1 MEPEHVDCCSL
12 KRKLSEGQLQN
23 SQNSAC
29 TERPSR
35 FNTAEC
41 SHECNYSTDDESDGC
56 ACGDENCTGKSCAAG
71 AWRNGLL
78 HGPAFSIKHY
88 CSIATG
94 ERKVTVS
101 KGNNPRPV
109 AKIIFTLDASRQ
121 WAHVKSV
128 SVSEAHRGRGLG
140 PLLFTELF
148 AFAARLGI
156 PEVRL
161 EAE

>member
-1 MEPEHVDCCSL
+1 MESEPIERSSL

-23 SQNSAC
+23 SQNSAS

-35 FNTAEC
+35 FNSAEC
-41 SHECNYSTDDESDGC
+41 SHECSSIDDESDGC
-56 ACGDENCTGKSCAAG
+56 ACGDENCTGKSCSAG

-109 AKIIFTLDASRQ
+109 AKIIFTLDTSR
-121 WAHVKSV
+121 
-128 SVSEAHRGRGLG
+128 
-140 PLLFTELF
+140 F
-148 AFAARLGI
+148 A
-156 PEVRL
+156 
-161 EAE
+161 